1 MENMKLPLALV
12 MAMAVQ
18 LAGGVWW
25 VSQQAATI
33 TSLEDTVS
41 QLGSR
46 MAIEDTV
53 NTKRDVEENKKN
65 INDLV
70 SIMAEVESDLYDET
84 DEIWEEIDGMSLSI
98 MRIVELQQRVAL
110 LEKTLEFMDRDHKD
124 LLDPRH

>member
-65 INDLV
+65 INDLADVV
-70 SIMAEVESDLYDET
+70 SDTETDLYDET
-84 DEIWEEIDGMSLSI
+84 DEIWEEIDSISLSI
-98 MRIVELQQRVAL
+98 MRIVDLQQRVAL
-110 LEKTLEFMDRDHKD
+110 LERTIEFLNRDHKD
-124 LLDPRH
+124 MFDPRG

>member
-1 MENMKLPLALV
+1 MKLPLALV

-65 INDLV
+65 INDLADVV
-70 SIMAEVESDLYDET
+70 SDTETDLYDET
-84 DEIWEEIDGMSLSI
+84 DEIWEEIDSISLSI
-98 MRIVELQQRVAL
+98 MRIVDLQQRVAL
-110 LEKTLEFMDRDHKD
+110 LERTIEFLNRDHKD
-124 LLDPRH
+124 MFDPRG

>member
-12 MAMAVQ
+12 LAMAAQ

-25 VSQQAATI
+25 VSQQASTI
-33 TSLEDTVS
+33 TSLEETVS

-53 NTKRDVEENKKN
+53 NTKRDVEDNKKN
-65 INDLV
+65 INEIV
-70 SIMAEVESDLYDET
+70 SIMAEIEADLYDET
-84 DEIWEEIDGMSLSI
+84 DELWEEIDGMRMSI
-98 MRIVELQQRVAL
+98 MRIVDLQQRVAL
-110 LEKTLEFMDRDHKD
+110 LEKTLEFINRDHKD